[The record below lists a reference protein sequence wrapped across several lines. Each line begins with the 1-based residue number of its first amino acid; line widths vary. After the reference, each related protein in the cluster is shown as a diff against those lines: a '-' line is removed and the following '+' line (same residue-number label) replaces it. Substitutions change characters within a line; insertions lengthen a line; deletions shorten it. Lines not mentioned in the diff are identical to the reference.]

1 MYAND
6 KERAGAV
13 GCFRTR
19 DARVHVA
26 LQVSATLS
34 PAKLAFALALAAL
47 VALFA
52 LGGGADDGG
61 GGGGGGV
68 GAGDASTLRRRVR
81 DLEAAMGRKL
91 SWVLQHQ
98 RALRDRLLP
107 AAGARGLGLGSG
119 GGGGA
124 GGAGAAFGA
133 RGRGGGAESDG
144 RRHLWN
150 APGGLSRLAEALA
163 PRTQLAPFDDHYL
176 CGDAANVAGSAAAAE
191 EAVTR
196 KTVALAAV
204 TWRAPLSLRNSM
216 ESWRRGGLLDL
227 VDERM
232 LFVNSPS
239 PEDLAIARDYEF
251 DVYTTEERGG
261 NVMAGP
267 ALAYLVGNSSADYI
281 LFMEKD
287 FVLSADRATT
297 ARELYV
303 GVQHLARGVDLYR
316 LRGKTD
322 HPAEGMPDCCEK
334 PADPA
339 APPNCPFY
347 SAWKSGGYFSDHMN
361 W

>member
-1 MYAND
+1 
-6 KERAGAV
+6 V
-13 GCFRTR
+13 
-19 DARVHVA
+19 
-26 LQVSATLS
+26 
-34 PAKLAFALALAAL
+34 
-47 VALFA
+47 
-52 LGGGADDGG
+52 
-61 GGGGGGV
+61 
-68 GAGDASTLRRRVR
+68 
-81 DLEAAMGRKL
+81 
-91 SWVLQHQ
+91 
-98 RALRDRLLP
+98 
-107 AAGARGLGLGSG
+107 
-119 GGGGA
+119 
-124 GGAGAAFGA
+124 
-133 RGRGGGAESDG
+133 
-144 RRHLWN
+144 
-150 APGGLSRLAEALA
+150 
-163 PRTQLAPFDDHYL
+163 PFDDHYL
-176 CGDAANVAGSAAAAE
+176 CGDAANVAASAAAAE

-196 KTVALAAV
+196 KTIALAAV

-232 LFVNSPS
+232 LFVNSPT

-267 ALAYLVGNSSADYI
+267 ALAYLVGNSSADYV

-339 APPNCPFY
+339 APANCPFY
-347 SAWKSGGYFSDHMN
+347 SAWRSGGYFSDHMN
-361 W
+361 WLYIFCDPDIMESANGRVAHCTREPAAPDSYCFTSGETNWSNNPALFGREWFDEKLRAVALADYERNNMFEFNAMMAWLSWRPPAKVCVSFQGIFTHLEIDQ